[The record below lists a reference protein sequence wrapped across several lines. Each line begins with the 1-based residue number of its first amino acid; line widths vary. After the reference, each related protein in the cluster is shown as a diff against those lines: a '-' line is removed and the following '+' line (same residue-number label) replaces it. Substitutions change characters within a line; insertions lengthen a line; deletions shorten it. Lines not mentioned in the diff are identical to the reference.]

1 MVHLILT
8 SHNWADSSYIQVHSP
23 CGVQQ
28 RETVVAPA
36 IFKLLHIFLHWLSR
50 YSNYTATPKTLI
62 VFPRANLSDGIV
74 WIFLTLT
81 NPCCNHIFS
90 FYSYCKTILC
100 VKECFLFL
108 SFWTSTLIGAGA
120 AIILTKKQSHQ
131 IQNWRELQLYSCLI
145 QILTVGLLC
154 VATRGGQLI
163 PWVCVCV
170 CMLLVCVCVTFTCQI
185 LVVILL

>member
-1 MVHLILT
+1 MECNRGKLLLLLLFL
-8 SHNWADSSYIQVHSP
+8 SSYIFFFIDYP
-23 CGVQQ
+23 DIL
-28 RETVVAPA
+28 T
-36 IFKLLHIFLHWLSR
+36 
-50 YSNYTATPKTLI
+50 TLI
-62 VFPRANLSDGIV
+62 RWYCMD
-74 WIFLTLT
+74 FLTLT

-170 CMLLVCVCVTFTCQI
+170 LLVCVCVTFTCQI